1 MKTTLIL
8 IIIIAVVTLAAVIA
22 GFLYSAEV
30 KRRIA
35 AELKSTRQARA
46 AAAANEAKNVQIKR
60 RDKISTGNSDDD
72 FSGSVAV
79 LSDIAN
85 RRRNRK
91 N

>member
-22 GFLYSAEV
+22 GYLYSAEV
-30 KRRIA
+30 KRRMA
-35 AELKSTRQARA
+35 AELKSTRQAQA
-46 AAAANEAKNVQIKR
+46 AAAANEAKNEQIKR

-72 FSGSVAV
+72 FAGSVAV

-85 RRRNRK
+85 RRRSRK
-91 N
+91 I